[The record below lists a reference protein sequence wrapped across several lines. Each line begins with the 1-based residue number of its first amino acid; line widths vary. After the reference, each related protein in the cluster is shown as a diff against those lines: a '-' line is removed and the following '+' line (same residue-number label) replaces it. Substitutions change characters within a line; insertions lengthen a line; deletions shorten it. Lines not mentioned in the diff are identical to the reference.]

1 MASVAILAKNKSR
14 VDTER
19 KARGPHVLVAYEY
32 RIDGID
38 LGFWLRRFDVAYV
51 VVKSFRDKL
60 VVEGQWR
67 KEV

>member
-1 MASVAILAKNKSR
+1 M
-14 VDTER
+14 
-19 KARGPHVLVAYEY
+19 LVAYEY